1 LSQQLKYKEISG
13 GVTTPQGFLA
23 AGVTAEIRKN
33 GRRDVA
39 FLYSETPAVAAAV
52 YTQNQVKA
60 APVMVTQEHLAQGL
74 AQAVVVNS
82 GIANACTG
90 EQGLADARMMAKLA
104 GDALNIP
111 AQHVAVAST
120 GVIGEYLPMEKIESG
135 IKEAASLLSTEG
147 GAAAAEAILT
157 TDTATKEYAVQFNL
171 GGKEVI
177 VGGMAKGS
185 GMIHPNMATM
195 LAFITTDACVEQQ
208 VLKLALRWAVDRSFN
223 NITVDGD
230 TSTNDMVVL
239 LANGQAG
246 NPDFSADQPEF
257 TLFREAIY
265 AVCVELAKMIARD
278 GEGASKFLEVQVKN
292 AASEEEARII
302 ARFIAASSLVKTAIF
317 GEDANWGRVL
327 SAAGAS
333 GVLFDPNLVD
343 VYLGDLLVAAEGR
356 GLPFDEERA
365 SAILREWNVTI
376 TVDLHQGNS
385 LGIAWGCDLTFDYIK
400 INADYR
406 T

>member
-1 LSQQLKYKEISG
+1 M
-13 GVTTPQGFLA
+13 
-23 AGVTAEIRKN
+23 
-33 GRRDVA
+33 A

-111 AQHVAVAST
+111 AEHVAVAST

-135 IKEAASLLSTEG
+135 IKEAVSLLSTEG

-356 GLPFDEERA
+356 GLTFDEERA